1 MQNVIKKLAKV
12 QQELKAPKSQFN
24 KFGNYAYRN
33 QEDILEAVK
42 PLLAKHGL
50 TLFLTDE
57 VLFINSRF
65 YVQAT
70 VCLIDIDSAEEVNNK
85 ALARE
90 VDTKSGMDA
99 SQITGAASSYARKYA
114 LNGLFLIDDTK
125 DSDYTNGIDP
135 TLTSRPTPAV
145 KPTVVATPKVEV
157 EKPKPIVTTANN
169 VSTPAFNCSKC
180 NKAITT
186 AEKVYSKLQY
196 GQELCRD
203 CQKTSTKIEKKK
215 VETPKTEENEI
226 WDEILKEGDWN

>member
-125 DSDYTNGIDP
+125 DSDYTNGIA
-135 TLTSRPTPAV
+135 SVSEV
-145 KPTVVATPKVEV
+145 KPVVKT
-157 EKPKPIVTTANN
+157 IVASSNGTITTGAGLNGK
-169 VSTPAFNCSKC
+169 SCSKC
-180 NKAITT
+180 KKNITINEAT
-186 AEKVYSKLQY
+186 YSKKMM
-196 GQELCRD
+196 GAELCRD
-203 CQKTSTKIEKKK
+203 CQK
-215 VETPKTEENEI
+215 EN
-226 WDEILKEGDWN
+226 K